1 MDLNELRKRFS
12 PSKPQISDAID
23 ASPGQAA
30 RPMVSFNFIAANFTK
45 TFAALL
51 IILPVLITF
60 SLIYRNPHS
69 DHRSSP
75 FADARVLDPKS
86 SQINSQS
93 FGKVSLFF
101 L

>member
-12 PSKPQISDAID
+12 PSKPQISDSID
-23 ASPGQAA
+23 DHSRAQAT
-30 RPMVSFNFIAANFTK
+30 RPIISFNFIAANLTK

-60 SLIYRNPHS
+60 SFFYRNPTS
-69 DHRSSP
+69 DHRFSL

-86 SQINSQS
+86 SALNSHS
-93 FGKVSLFF
+93 SGN
-101 L
+101 